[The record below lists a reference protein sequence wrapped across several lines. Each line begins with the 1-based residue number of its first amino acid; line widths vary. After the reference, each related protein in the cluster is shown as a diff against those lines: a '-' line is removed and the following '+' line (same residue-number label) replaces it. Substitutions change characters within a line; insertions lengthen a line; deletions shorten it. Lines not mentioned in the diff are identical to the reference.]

1 MPLWAPEMHSL
12 WLWASGPRSSLALD
26 WLDGPSGALLKAFL
40 PVIAYAAV
48 APLLWLFFRSTWR
61 DLDAEATDQRFS
73 MRLSGKQDFRP
84 WAMFAIAAL
93 VLTAQD
99 YYGGSIFFVRFIQ
112 PWLREI
118 ELNQLIEPGG
128 LGQHVDLDFYGELY
142 GYGWWAFTRVVG
154 YTVVPLLA
162 WKLLYPRDSLLDM
175 GLRTSGLMK
184 HAWIYL
190 SCLAVVIPCVFAVS
204 RSPEFANYYPFYK
217 LCSRSWLD
225 LIVWEVMYIAQF
237 FALEVFF
244 RGFMLAPLRSTL
256 GSGAIFAMCVPYVMI
271 HYGKPYLEAS
281 VAFLAGVALGS
292 LAMKTR
298 SIYWGFVLHI
308 TVALLMDGLALLG
321 SDGFPDTF
329 WPR

>member
-1 MPLWAPEMHSL
+1 MMQTSL
-12 WLWASGPRSSLALD
+12 GLWASAGPRSSLTLD
-26 WLDGPSGALLKAFL
+26 WLDGPSGALLKALL
-40 PVIAYAAV
+40 PLVAYAAA
-48 APLLWLFFRSTWR
+48 APLLWIFFRSTWR
-61 DLDAEATDQRFS
+61 ELDAAATDDRFTL
-73 MRLSGKQDFRP
+73 RLSGKQDHRP

-99 YYGGSIFFVRFIQ
+99 YYGGSIFFARFIN

-118 ELNQLIEPGG
+118 EVDQLFEPGG
-128 LGQHVDLDFYGELY
+128 LGQYVDIDFYGEMY
-142 GYGWWAFTRVVG
+142 SYAWWAFTRVAG
-154 YTVVPLLA
+154 YSIIPLVA
-162 WKLLYPRDSLLDM
+162 WKLLYPKDSLLDM
-175 GLRTSGLMK
+175 GFRVKGLMR

-190 SCLAVVIPCVFAVS
+190 TCLAVVVPLVFAVS

-217 LCSRSWLD
+217 LCSRSWMD
-225 LIVWEVMYIAQF
+225 LLVWETMYIAQF

-244 RGFMLAPLRSTL
+244 RGFMLGPLRQSF

-308 TVALLMDGLALLG
+308 TVALLMDGLALLS
-321 SDGFPDTF
+321 SDGLPTTF